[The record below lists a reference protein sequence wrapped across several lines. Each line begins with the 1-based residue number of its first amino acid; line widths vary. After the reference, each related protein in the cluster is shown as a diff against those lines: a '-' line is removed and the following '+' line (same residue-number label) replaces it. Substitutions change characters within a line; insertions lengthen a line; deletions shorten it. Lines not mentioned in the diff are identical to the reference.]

1 MVIIG
6 VIVNSSFPHELLRS
20 CRPEI
25 IFCLF
30 LTVFPVPRKS
40 PRTYKPFN
48 TYLNKRGRCHFYHM
62 SSSLI
67 EDLLTCPVSH
77 LCCATWPGSLRGGMN
92 TITHAWTAEVRAA
105 GRGSSGSGERPRWGL
120 GALSPLGSL
129 LNLVSGFLQV
139 NLFWRLSHVSFI
151 KCNNTISVTSS

>member
-20 CRPEI
+20 CRREI

-62 SSSLI
+62 SSSLT

-92 TITHAWTAEVRAA
+92 TITCLNSWGAS
-105 GRGSSGSGERPRWGL
+105 GRQRITRKRERPRWGL

-129 LNLVSGFLQV
+129 LNLVFYKLIYSDVYHMYHL
-139 NLFWRLSHVSFI
+139 
-151 KCNNTISVTSS
+151 